1 MKYVIGNYIVRRKAG
16 STWDVDPGS
25 EVRGVKIPVVPKA
38 AGSLSMVAWTVTRLY
53 SVHALGVNLD
63 FHGEDMAST
72 WREPGED
79 IFRLERNCQTFATFS
94 ATLSFAI
101 LIQVIFT
108 LSKFKELLLL
118 LDIGTHNKYF

>member
-1 MKYVIGNYIVRRKAG
+1 M
-16 STWDVDPGS
+16 
-25 EVRGVKIPVVPKA
+25 
-38 AGSLSMVAWTVTRLY
+38 SMVAWTVTRLY

-101 LIQVIFT
+101 GTNSSHFYTQQIQRTIA
-108 LSKFKELLLL
+108 
-118 LDIGTHNKYF
+118 IA